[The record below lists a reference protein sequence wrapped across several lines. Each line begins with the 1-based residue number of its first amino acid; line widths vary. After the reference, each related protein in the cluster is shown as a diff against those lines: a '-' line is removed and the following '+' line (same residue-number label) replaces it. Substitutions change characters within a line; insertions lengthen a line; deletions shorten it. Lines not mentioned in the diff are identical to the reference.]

1 MIIDVLVAGSAND
14 QFYSNIAFLR
24 RSLNWLGGDYRAARV
39 VAALG
44 EWDLPEVP
52 ARWQPHLR
60 DVDII
65 WSNPERAPNPTYNAQ
80 HFDRFN
86 HIRPEADV
94 ALACDADVC
103 YVR

>member
-65 WSNPERAPNPTYNAQ
+65 WSNRSAPPTRRTMRSISTGSTISGRKQ
-80 HFDRFN
+80 MS
-86 HIRPEADV
+86 P
-94 ALACDADVC
+94 
-103 YVR
+103 